1 MDMNVNKAPR
11 MRKPKVK
18 VYTVDTRK
26 PDVATTLAMYTPA
39 NGFAEIVSTRP
50 GRKAPVYRYFYQ
62 VGIPAVAAPVNN
74 NYGAVANNNSSLNAL
89 IGQMANIGVADQSEF
104 DELADL
110 MERKATIGGR
120 SRKAKRSR
128 RKVTRKY

>member
-1 MDMNVNKAPR
+1 MNVNKGPR
-11 MRKPKVK
+11 VRKPKVK
-18 VYTVDTRK
+18 IFSVDTRK
-26 PDVATTLAMYTPA
+26 PDAATMLAMYTPA
-39 NGFAEIVSTRP
+39 SGFAEIVSTRP

-62 VGIPAVAAPVNN
+62 VGAPAVAASANN
-74 NYGAVANNNSSLNAL
+74 NYGDVANNNSSLNAL

-120 SRKAKRSR
+120 SRKAKRAH
-128 RKVTRKY
+128 RKRKATRKF